1 MRLSRIVCF
10 IFLSGFLTS
19 VLLAVN
25 ITGKWTGKSDEG
37 SEWVFNFK
45 SEGSKVTGT
54 MLGAEG
60 KEHPINEGKLEG
72 DAISFSVDSEWQD
85 QPIKLVVK
93 GKVSGDEMQLRIDT
107 DDGAWG
113 TDIVV
118 KRSST

>member
-19 VLLAVN
+19 VLLAAN